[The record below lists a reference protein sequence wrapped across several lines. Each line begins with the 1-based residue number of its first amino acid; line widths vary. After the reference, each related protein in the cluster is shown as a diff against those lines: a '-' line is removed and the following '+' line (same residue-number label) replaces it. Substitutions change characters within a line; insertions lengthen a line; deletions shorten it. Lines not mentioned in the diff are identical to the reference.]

1 MSVGPKFGLA
11 HMDPYRLFLYRED
24 GQVVAPAI
32 RVRAANDA
40 EAIAKA
46 EAMHG
51 LFAAELLDVEGL
63 RIVRY
68 LPGNG
73 EASSEAAESRN
84 LGLRPG

>member
-1 MSVGPKFGLA
+1 MMSVGPKFGLA

-46 EAMHG
+46 EAMHR
-51 LFAAELLDVEGL
+51 VEGL

>member
-1 MSVGPKFGLA
+1 MGSLTWTPIGSL
-11 HMDPYRLFLYRED
+11 LYRED

-46 EAMHG
+46 EAMHRP
-51 LFAAELLDVEGL
+51 FAAELLDVEGL

-73 EASSEAAESRN
+73 EASSEAAKSRN
-84 LGLRPG
+84 LVLRPG